1 MANTIMNVFDGD
13 AFTHVSMTAS
23 ANRIVHIPKML
34 GRLNLFEVD
43 RITTPDV
50 AIESAKGRLN
60 LIPTTER
67 GAPLPSA
74 TPDKAQARIVRTPRV
89 AKQSTVY
96 AYEVSNL
103 RPYEDVVY
111 DAQNRPA
118 RILVSEL
125 DQATSI
131 ILQRQIKL
139 QADLEY
145 TLEHHRLG
153 AVQGKLLDSDGTRV
167 IYDWF
172 AELGVTPPAEID
184 FDLDNATPAKG
195 ALRQKCIA
203 LTQAVRKA
211 LDGLW
216 IDGSSYLLAMAGDA
230 FWGAFTSH
238 AEVDPTYGAFVKTVD
253 QMSAL
258 QNWGLPGQSF
268 QFAGIRW
275 DNYSGSSDNKVAVGT
290 DKVIFIPVNVPGL
303 FRLAY
308 APSEFFPYINTPG
321 KDFYSLLVRDMERN
335 AWVKPEI
342 YSYPL
347 HYCTAPEALQRGR
360 MT

>member
-1 MANTIMNVFDGD
+1 MPDTIMNIFDGD
-13 AFTHVSMTAS
+13 AFSHVSMTAA
-23 ANRIVHIPKML
+23 ANRIVRVPKML

-50 AIESAKGRLN
+50 AISMAKGRLN

-74 TPDKAQARIVRTPRV
+74 TPDKQQLRIVRTPRV
-89 AKQSTVY
+89 AKQSTLY
-96 AYEVSNL
+96 AHEIGNLRAYE
-103 RPYEDVVY
+103 DAVY
-111 DAQNRPA
+111 DVQNRPT
-118 RILVSEL
+118 RIAVSEL
-125 DQATSI
+125 DQVANI
-131 ILQRQIKL
+131 ILARQIKL
-139 QADLEY
+139 QADLEFTMEY
-145 TLEHHRLG
+145 HRLG
-153 AVQGKLLDSDGTRV
+153 AVQGKLLDSDGSRV

-172 AELGVTPPAEID
+172 AELGVAQPAEID
-184 FDLDNATPAKG
+184 FDLDNASPAKG

-216 IDGSSYLLAMAGDA
+216 IDGYSYLLALTGDA

-238 AEVDPTYGAFVKTVD
+238 VEVDPTYGVFVKSVD
-253 QMSAL
+253 QMNAL

-268 QFAGIRW
+268 PFAGIRW
-275 DNYSGSSDNKVAVGT
+275 DNYAGSTDNKVAVGT

-303 FRLAY
+303 YRLAL

-321 KDFYSLLVRDMERN
+321 KDFYSLLVRDLERN

-347 HYCTAPEALQRGR
+347 HYCTAPEALNRGR